1 MKVTQKNFCF
11 FRLVSSIV
19 LWVVRKE
26 KNVERT
32 EKRAQNIWLK
42 IENSPLITRLYSNF
56 NLFLLISSLSI
67 IRFLPYHSNFHYR
80 ICVFL
85 KLPVAVADWMTCA
98 KKEKKDCLRMK
109 AREVCNHLT
118 SPKPSASL
126 RILYYLHIHHYP
138 HFTALDCCLCWS
150 STSGKM
156 ENMVSFNSALVAYLV
171 YQSHQSPKWSCEFPS
186 WRSLLCL

>member
-26 KNVERT
+26 KMLNEQK
-32 EKRAQNIWLK
+32 KRAQNIWLK

-85 KLPVAVADWMTCA
+85 KLPVAVADWMTWA
-98 KKEKKDCLRMK
+98 KKKEKKIVFLWKREKCVIIWPPPNHQPPFEFFTIFTFTIIPILQLSIVAFVE
-109 AREVCNHLT
+109 ARRVGKWKIWYH
-118 SPKPSASL
+118 
-126 RILYYLHIHHYP
+126 
-138 HFTALDCCLCWS
+138 
-150 STSGKM
+150 ST
-156 ENMVSFNSALVAYLV
+156 
-171 YQSHQSPKWSCEFPS
+171 QPW
-186 WRSLLCL
+186 